1 MHIQII
7 DFYFHVVY
15 QVLNIASCHNPSPGN
30 TVNVSSDNQFADF
43 VLGQHTLP
51 SWNSTSA
58 DAVPKH
64 GTVSSQSHN
73 RWGTQMA
80 FSKTV
85 YSIEVR
91 EDTEPG

>member
-1 MHIQII
+1 M
-7 DFYFHVVY
+7 
-15 QVLNIASCHNPSPGN
+15 
-30 TVNVSSDNQFADF
+30 SSDNQFADF

-51 SWNSTSA
+51 SWYNTSA
-58 DAVPKH
+58 DAVTKH
-64 GTVSSQSHN
+64 GTVSLQSHN

-85 YSIEVR
+85 YSFEVK